1 MRVFNFSA
9 GPAVLPQPVLEQAR
23 DELLEWQDGM
33 SVMEVS
39 HRSKGFIAVA
49 EQAESDL
56 RLGIEVI
63 DEHSRRV
70 TFDALTPSGIALL
83 QAACKGRATA

>member
-56 RLGIEVI
+56 RELLAIPANYKVLFMQGGA
-63 DEHSRRV
+63 RRERSEDW
-70 TFDALTPSGIALL
+70 FCHG
-83 QAACKGRATA
+83 